1 MEKDDLVDFARRY
14 YINHNI
20 VFNENEFQ
28 SDVKRLHGLKNILSR
43 FLNTN
48 TINERLIVNRM
59 VYILNIF
66 GPRATTIIL
75 KGILDDYQFSVAKT
89 ILVFLGSYNPE
100 ERDDIKLNRI
110 MADILLDTSQR
121 FHIKGHNLINGYSIE
136 DLEYE
141 IQRHDV
147 D

>member
-1 MEKDDLVDFARRY
+1 MEREELIEFARKY

-28 SDVKRLHGLKNILSR
+28 SDIKRLYGLKNILSR

-48 TINERLIVNRM
+48 TINERLIVNRV

-66 GPRATTIIL
+66 GPRATTIML
-75 KGILDDYQFSVAKT
+75 KDILDDYQFSVAKT

-110 MADILLDTSQR
+110 MADILLDTSKR
-121 FHIKGHNLINGYSIE
+121 FHISGHNLINGHPIG
-136 DLEYE
+136 DLEDE
-141 IQRHDV
+141 IQRHDYR
-147 D
+147 